1 MTRLIAILIAAGIAA
16 AFMAWLAGLEGG
28 LQLTVAGYEFRMSV
42 GVAAGILILV
52 IASAVIL
59 HRVVVA
65 IWGVPDRFGVWY
77 SARRARQG
85 YRALSDGLV
94 AAAAGDAHEALRLAR
109 RTEKLLG
116 SPPLALLLTAQAA
129 QLAGDEQ
136 KQSSSYRAMLDHADT
151 EFLGLRGLFMEA
163 RKRGDDAQAL
173 ALAGRAHQLR
183 PKAAWAANALF
194 DLKCA
199 KGLWREAQKVLE
211 EAARARLLDSDVARR
226 RRAVLLTAEAL
237 EAEKNGEG
245 ERALSR
251 ALEALALSP
260 ALAPA
265 AALAARRLSAAGRI
279 WKAQDAIE
287 AAWAQSPHPDLAV
300 AYADI
305 RPEEE
310 TPARAKRLMG
320 LARLNRGHFESRLL
334 EAEQAIALKRW
345 SQARAALHP
354 LAQSFTTARVC
365 ALMAEIAQEERG
377 DMVAAHGW
385 LARAV
390 RAPRD
395 AQWICNSCGW
405 ASSEWRAV
413 CGACGAF
420 DSLAWTTPGA
430 GVLEKMPHIEVEEPQ
445 EETSVA
451 GPVVIEGV
459 ARPAPAYAPREI
471 GAESLR
477 RDDIVLPRPPDDP
490 GPGADSEGEDAYES
504 AGSKEDA
511 ARLRRGGRIRA

>member
-1 MTRLIAILIAAGIAA
+1 MTRLVAILIAAGLAA
-16 AFMAWLAGLEGG
+16 ASMAWLASLGG
-28 LQLTVAGYEFRMSV
+28 GMQLTVASYEFKMSV
-42 GVAAGILILV
+42 GVAAGLLIV
-52 IASAVIL
+52 IIAVSVIF

-85 YRALSDGLV
+85 YRALSEGLV

-116 SPPLALLLTAQAA
+116 APPLGLLLAAQAA
-129 QLAGDEQ
+129 QLTGDEE
-136 KQSSSYRAMLDHADT
+136 KQSASYRAMLAHPDT

-163 RKRGDDAQAL
+163 RKRGNDDEAL
-173 ALAGRAHQLR
+173 ALAERAHQLR

-194 DLKCA
+194 DLDCA
-199 KGLWREAQKVLE
+199 RGHWRDAQNVLE
-211 EAARARLLDSDVARR
+211 EAGRARLLDADVVRR
-226 RRAVLLTAEAL
+226 RRAVLLTAEAI
-237 EAEKNGEG
+237 EAERGGEG
-245 ERALSR
+245 ERALAR

-265 AALAARRLSAAGRI
+265 ASLAARRLSAAGRI

-305 RPEEE
+305 RPEEG

-320 LARLNRGHFESRLL
+320 LTQLNRGHFESRLL

-395 AQWICNSCGW
+395 AQWTCNSCGW
-405 ASSEWRAV
+405 ASSDWRAV
-413 CGACGAF
+413 CGGCGAF

-430 GVLEKMPHIEVEEPQ
+430 GVLENMPHIEVEEPAV
-445 EETSVA
+445 EEA
-451 GPVVIEGV
+451 QPAPEQPVVIE
-459 ARPAPAYAPREI
+459 ATPKPAPVYV
-471 GAESLR
+471 G
-477 RDDIVLPRPPDDP
+477 RDNVVLPRLPDDP
-490 GPGADSEGEDAYES
+490 GPIAEDDDHEPTGTS
-504 AGSKEDA
+504 EDA
-511 ARLRRGGRIRA
+511 ARLRRGGRMRA

>member
-16 AFMAWLAGLEGG
+16 AAMAWLASLQGG
-28 LQLTVAGYEFRMSV
+28 LLLTVGGYEFHMSV
-42 GVAAGILILV
+42 GVAAGLLIVLV
-52 IASAVIL
+52 VVAVFV
-59 HRVVVA
+59 HRVVVG
-65 IWGVPDRFGVWY
+65 IWGVPDRFGIWY

-85 YRALSDGLV
+85 YRALSEGLV
-94 AAAAGDAHEALRLAR
+94 AAAAGDAGEALRLAR

-116 SPPLALLLTAQAA
+116 SPPLALLLAAQAA
-129 QLAGDEQ
+129 QLTGDEE
-136 KQSSSYRAMLDHADT
+136 KQSAAYKAMLAHPDT

-163 RKRGDDAQAL
+163 RKRGAEDEAL
-173 ALAGRAHQLR
+173 ELAERAHTLR

-194 DLKCA
+194 DLRSA
-199 KGLWREAQKVLE
+199 RGQWREAQTVLE

-226 RRAVLLTAEAL
+226 RRAVLLAAEAI
-237 EAEKNGEG
+237 EAEKGGEG

-265 AALAARRLSAAGRI
+265 AALAARRLSAAGRV
-279 WKAQDAIE
+279 WKAQDVIE
-287 AAWAQSPHPDLAV
+287 AAWAQSPHPELAI

-305 RPEEE
+305 RPEEGTE
-310 TPARAKRLMG
+310 ARAKRLLG
-320 LARLNRGHFESRLL
+320 LTQLNRGHFESRLL
-334 EAEQAIALKRW
+334 EAEQAVALKRW

-395 AQWICNSCGW
+395 AQWTCNTCGW
-405 ASSEWRAV
+405 AASEWRAV
-413 CGACGAF
+413 CGGCGAF

-430 GVLEKMPHIEVEEPQ
+430 GVLEQMPHLEVEEPVVEAPIVA
-445 EETSVA
+445 EE
-451 GPVVIEGV
+451 PVTIEGK
-459 ARPAPAYAPREI
+459 ARPTPVYV
-471 GAESLR
+471 G
-477 RDDIVLPRPPDDP
+477 RDEVLMPRPPDDP
-490 GPGADSEGEDAYES
+490 GPISGDNGDETQISS
-504 AGSKEDA
+504 EDA
-511 ARLRRGGRIRA
+511 ARLKRGGRMRA

>member
-1 MTRLIAILIAAGIAA
+1 MTRLVGVLIAAGIAA
-16 AFMAWLAGLEGG
+16 AFMAWLAALGGG
-28 LQLTVAGYEFRMSV
+28 LQLSVAGYELRTSV
-42 GVAAGILILV
+42 GVAAGMLILV
-52 IASAVIL
+52 VAVAVVL

-65 IWGVPDRFGVWY
+65 IWGVPDRFGIWY
-77 SARRARQG
+77 SARRARRG

-94 AAAAGDAHEALRLAR
+94 AAAAGDAQEALRLAR

-116 SPPLALLLTAQAA
+116 SPPLAMLLTAQAA

-136 KQSSSYRAMLDHADT
+136 KQSAAYRAMLAHPDT

-163 RKRGDDAQAL
+163 RKRGDEAEAL
-173 ALAGRAHQLR
+173 AVVERAHQLR
-183 PKAAWAANALF
+183 PGAAWAANALF

-199 KGLWREAQKVLE
+199 KGLWREAQAVLE
-211 EAARARLLDSDVARR
+211 DAARAKLVESDVARR

-237 EAEKNGEG
+237 EAEKDGEG

-279 WKAQDAIE
+279 WKAQDVIE

-310 TPARAKRLMG
+310 TAARARRLLG

-334 EAEQAIALKRW
+334 ESEQAIALKRW

-365 ALMAEIAQEERG
+365 ALMAQIAQEERG

-395 AQWICNSCGW
+395 AQWTCHSCGW

-413 CGACGAF
+413 CGGCGAF

-430 GVLEKMPHIEVEEPQ
+430 GVLEKMPHIDVEEPQ
-445 EETSVA
+445 EGAPARE
-451 GPVVIEGV
+451 PLVIEGV
-459 ARPAPAYAPREI
+459 AREAPAYAPQVLRRE
-471 GAESLR
+471 EVR
-477 RDDIVLPRPPDDP
+477 RDDVVLPRPPDDP
-490 GPGADSEGEDAYES
+490 GPVEEGEGDATYEPGS
-504 AGSKEDA
+504 SKEDA